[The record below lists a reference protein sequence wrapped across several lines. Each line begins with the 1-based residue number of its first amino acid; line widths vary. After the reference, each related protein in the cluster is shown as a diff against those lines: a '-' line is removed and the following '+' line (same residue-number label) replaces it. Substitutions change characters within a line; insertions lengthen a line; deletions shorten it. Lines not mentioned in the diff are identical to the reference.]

1 MIKKAAEII
10 KKGGKITA
18 FTGAGI
24 SVESGIPPFRGKNG
38 LWNKY
43 DPFFLDIKYFL
54 NNPEHSWK
62 VIKELFFDFFGTA
75 EFNKAHK
82 TLAVLEEEK
91 YLQSVIT
98 QNIDNLHQEAGSRM
112 VYEYHGTSKRLI
124 CMDCSTFFPSS
135 EIDLNS
141 LPPLCKKC
149 GKGLLKPD
157 FVFFGEPIP
166 EPAGSGS
173 LAEAENCDVFV
184 IIGTSGEIMPA
195 SMIPYIAKK
204 NNSTIIEINTNRS
217 NFTNSI
223 TDIFLQG
230 KATEILSELLHNL
243 KKPGN
248 KT

>member
-10 KKGGKITA
+10 KKGKRIVA

-24 SVESGIPPFRGKNG
+24 SVESGIPPFRGETG

-43 DPFFLDIKYFL
+43 DPVFLDIKYFL
-54 NNPEHSWK
+54 ANPEHSWQ

-75 EFNKAHK
+75 EFNEAHK
-82 TLAVLEEEK
+82 ALAILEEEK
-91 YLQSVIT
+91 YLRSIIT
-98 QNIDNLHQEAGSRM
+98 QNIDNLHQAAGSSV
-112 VYEYHGTSKRLI
+112 VYEYHGTSKKLI
-124 CMDCSTFFPSS
+124 CMNCSSIFPSS
-135 EIDLNS
+135 EIDILS

-166 EPAGSGS
+166 EPAGSS
-173 LAEAENCDVFV
+173 SMNEAKNSDVFI

-195 SMIPYIAKK
+195 SMIPYAAK
-204 NNSTIIEINTNRS
+204 NNNSKIIEINTNKS
-217 NFTNSI
+217 NFTSSI

-230 KATEILSELLHNL
+230 KATEVLSEILHTL
-243 KKPGN
+243 KETGQ
-248 KT
+248 